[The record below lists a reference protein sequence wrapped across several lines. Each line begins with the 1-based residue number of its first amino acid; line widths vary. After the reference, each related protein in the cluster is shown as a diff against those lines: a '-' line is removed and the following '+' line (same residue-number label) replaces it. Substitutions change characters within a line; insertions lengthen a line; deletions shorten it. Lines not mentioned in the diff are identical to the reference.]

1 MKTYKGIIFDL
12 DGTLLDTINDLT
24 DSVNDVMKIYGWKEY
39 DSEACKMM
47 VGNGF
52 RKLIQRA
59 LPEEKQKD
67 EMFLD
72 EAVDQFSKAYQKR
85 YLNKTIPYEG
95 ILKLLGTLE
104 EKGIK
109 IAVNSNKRGDYTSAL
124 VNKYFSQFPWVAVY
138 GEREREGIPKKPDP
152 SAALE
157 IANHMNLPAE
167 EVLYIGDSKTD
178 METGQAAQV
187 DTVGVTWGFRPRE
200 ELEAFKPKLVAES
213 PFQVIDF
220 IKAVNHIE

>member
-109 IAVNSNKRGDYTSAL
+109 IAVNSNKRGDYTNAL
-124 VNKYFSQFPWVAVY
+124 VNKYFF
-138 GEREREGIPKKPDP
+138 
-152 SAALE
+152 
-157 IANHMNLPAE
+157 
-167 EVLYIGDSKTD
+167 
-178 METGQAAQV
+178 
-187 DTVGVTWGFRPRE
+187 TVFMDCSVWGT
-200 ELEAFKPKLVAES
+200 
-213 PFQVIDF
+213 
-220 IKAVNHIE
+220 

>member
-95 ILKLLGTLE
+95 IFKLLGTLE

-109 IAVNSNKRGDYTSAL
+109 IAVNSNKRGDYTNAL
-124 VNKYFSQFPWVAVY
+124 VNKYFSQFSWIAVY

-178 METGQAAQV
+178 METGQAGQV

>member
-1 MKTYKGIIFDL
+1 
-12 DGTLLDTINDLT
+12 
-24 DSVNDVMKIYGWKEY
+24 MKIYGWKEY

-138 GEREREGIPKKPDP
+138 GEREREGIPKKPNP

>member
-109 IAVNSNKRGDYTSAL
+109 IAVNSNKRGDYTNAL
-124 VNKYFSQFPWVAVY
+124 VNKYFSQFSWIAVY

>member
-39 DSEACKMM
+39 DSKACKMM

-178 METGQAAQV
+178 METGTAAKMH
-187 DTVGVTWGFRPRE
+187 TVGVLWGFRDRE
-200 ELEAFKPKLVAES
+200 ELESNGAEKVAEK
-213 PFQVIDF
+213 PQDLLYIFEEWKND
-220 IKAVNHIE
+220 

>member
-39 DSEACKMM
+39 DSKACKMM

-124 VNKYFSQFPWVAVY
+124 VNKYFSQFP
-138 GEREREGIPKKPDP
+138 
-152 SAALE
+152 
-157 IANHMNLPAE
+157 
-167 EVLYIGDSKTD
+167 
-178 METGQAAQV
+178 
-187 DTVGVTWGFRPRE
+187 
-200 ELEAFKPKLVAES
+200 
-213 PFQVIDF
+213 
-220 IKAVNHIE
+220 

>member
-1 MKTYKGIIFDL
+1 M
-12 DGTLLDTINDLT
+12 
-24 DSVNDVMKIYGWKEY
+24 
-39 DSEACKMM
+39 
-47 VGNGF
+47 
-52 RKLIQRA
+52 
-59 LPEEKQKD
+59 
-67 EMFLD
+67 
-72 EAVDQFSKAYQKR
+72 
-85 YLNKTIPYEG
+85 
-95 ILKLLGTLE
+95 
-104 EKGIK
+104 
-109 IAVNSNKRGDYTSAL
+109 
-124 VNKYFSQFPWVAVY
+124 Y